1 MNFIVGALLL
11 HCSEEVTFWLF
22 VALIEDYEMRDIYME
37 GLPGHIKHSTLITQL
52 METHLG
58 ELYEH
63 LQDIGMNIE
72 IFATDW
78 YFTLFAKVI
87 PTYQMNYFFDNFY
100 QFGWCFFHKFTLTLL
115 RILAPQ
121 ILQMDDMSEI
131 KQLLLLP
138 RHKQNFYGGNGSST
152 ATGRNQPGGTEDKSD
167 ASSMVSPFSQEAGV
181 GSQGADSVDAPP
193 RRGTFLSSIG
203 NLFWGARDDAGP
215 GAVDA
220 QVRELMGTRTV
231 EELLRKDDAWVKMI
245 EISRSLWGKKLPDAA
260 ILQFLDDYDELRE
273 KDLQA

>member
-52 METHLG
+52 MERHLS

-63 LQDIGMNIE
+63 FSEIGMNIE

-87 PTYQMNYFFDNFY
+87 PTYQMNAFFDSFY
-100 QFGWCFFHKFTLTLL
+100 SLGWCFFHKFTLTLL

-138 RHKQNFYGGNGSST
+138 KHKQNFYGDEVENSNG
-152 ATGRNQPGGTEDKSD
+152 GGSD
-167 ASSMVSPFSQEAGV
+167 QLPFQ
-181 GSQGADSVDAPP
+181 
-193 RRGTFLSSIG
+193 
-203 NLFWGARDDAGP
+203 
-215 GAVDA
+215 
-220 QVRELMGTRTV
+220 
-231 EELLRKDDAWVKMI
+231 
-245 EISRSLWGKKLPDAA
+245 
-260 ILQFLDDYDELRE
+260 
-273 KDLQA
+273 